1 MKDCPKIICSKIIK
15 CPKIEHFQF
24 SVRNLLTCFFLEMP
38 NFKYARKSWNV
49 SFSNHLTYLNW
60 TDSRAKYILHM
71 FWDISRNHI
80 IWFTTHVLGF
90 LSQYFFIQW
99 NSLSQ
104 TWIRRPWLLG
114 RVFERMTLSHQNV
127 WILGNIYTVFQFR
140 VPSND
145 HNKIEIYIAKS
156 IFLSDIGNFLLPDGI
171 FDLEKPYLTSL
182 WAIIMT
188 QNLWYSMSHT
198 VWGFFRI

>member
-1 MKDCPKIICSKIIK
+1 MKCLIFESFDLF
-15 CPKIEHFQF
+15 EL
-24 SVRNLLTCFFLEMP
+24 NWLTCKIHP
-38 NFKYARKSWNV
+38 S
-49 SFSNHLTYLNW
+49 
-60 TDSRAKYILHM
+60 
-71 FWDISRNHI
+71 
-80 IWFTTHVLGF
+80 HVLGYF
-90 LSQYFFIQW
+90 KEPYYMVHNACPRIFEPIFFIQW

-104 TWIRRPWLLG
+104 PWIRRPWLLG